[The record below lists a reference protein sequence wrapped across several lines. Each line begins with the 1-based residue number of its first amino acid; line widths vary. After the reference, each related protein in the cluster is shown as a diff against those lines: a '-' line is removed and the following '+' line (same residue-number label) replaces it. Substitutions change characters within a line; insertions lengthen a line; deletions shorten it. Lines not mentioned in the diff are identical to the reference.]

1 MNYDKTEIILPPT
14 DHTHAPNTN
23 EIEARKIMNNMRY
36 KALNTT
42 LNPRSIISSSQIAVT
57 PAVSSLLPDYD
68 TLRRNIQNI
77 RRNLIFPEILPAS
90 ASELVIPNEY
100 QMTEAGDRFLF
111 FDDSSIQNNRVIIF
125 MSDSCSDILSTS
137 KHIYFDGTFK
147 TIPNIFYQMFSIHAS
162 KHDSIVPCAYILMEK
177 KNLEAYRL
185 AWNCLLP
192 FISHELET
200 TMCDFE
206 KASISAFIGIFP
218 NCNVTGYFFHLKQCI
233 WRKIQSIG
241 LVDMYRS

>member
-1 MNYDKTEIILPPT
+1 MPQILT
-14 DHTHAPNTN
+14 KLRH
-23 EIEARKIMNNMRY
+23 EKLSNNMRY
-36 KALNTT
+36 KDLNTT
-42 LNPRSIISSSQIAVT
+42 LNPRSIIYSSKIAVT

-90 ASELVIPNEY
+90 ASELVIPTEY

-111 FDDSSIQNNRVIIF
+111 FDDSSIQNNRGY
-125 MSDSCSDILSTS
+125 SLYLKTY
-137 KHIYFDGTFK
+137 IYFDGTFK

-218 NCNVTGYFFHLKQCI
+218 NCNVTG
-233 WRKIQSIG
+233 
-241 LVDMYRS
+241 